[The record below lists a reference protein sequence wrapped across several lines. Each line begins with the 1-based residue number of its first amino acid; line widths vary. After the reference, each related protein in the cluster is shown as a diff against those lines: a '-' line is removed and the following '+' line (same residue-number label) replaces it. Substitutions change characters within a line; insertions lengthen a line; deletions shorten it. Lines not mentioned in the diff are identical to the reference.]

1 MNPRLAPAALLIGLA
16 LTGAAASAQEGPAE
30 VARRD
35 LIAQAEAAAAA
46 GDHARALQL
55 GERAAQIRVTPTIH
69 YFLAMQHL
77 ALDHPVEAL
86 GYSGACARAA
96 EADPALRNRDAVLEA
111 CRAIAT
117 TTAQRVGRLTVHVA
131 PDAPEGLAVRVQDGT
146 LPAALYGVAYPVTPG
161 VVVVEASAPG
171 HLPFRR
177 EVTVAVG
184 EAVALDLRLDPTPV
198 VAPPPPV
205 VAPPVTP
212 PRIVAAPPRRS
223 LGPWIV
229 AGGGALAFALSGV
242 FYGLAMS
249 ERSARD
255 MPCASNCRAQAL
267 AHDARYADHLTAT
280 NVALGV
286 GAAAAAGAVVWF
298 VVDRLGRR
306 EAARPGLRTHLNVNF
321 DGRAIELTVRY

>member
-1 MNPRLAPAALLIGLA
+1 MNPRLASTALLVAFA
-16 LTGAAASAQEGPAE
+16 LNSADASAQEGAAE

-35 LIAQAEAAAAA
+35 LIAQAEAAATE

-69 YFLAMQHL
+69 YFLAREHL

-86 GYSGACARAA
+86 GYSGSCARAA

-117 TTAQRVGRLTVHVA
+117 TTSQRVAHVTLQVSHVA
-131 PDAPEGLAVRVQDGT
+131 PAGLSVRVQDAA

-177 EVTVAVG
+177 EMTVVAG
-184 EAVALDLRLDPTPV
+184 QEVALDVRLDAVPV

-205 VAPPVTP
+205 VTPPVAA
-212 PRIVAAPPRRS
+212 PRIVVAPPRRS
-223 LGPWIV
+223 IGPWIV
-229 AGGGALAFALSGV
+229 AGGGVLAFLLSGV

-255 MPCASNCRAQAL
+255 VSCAGCRAQAQ
-267 AHDARYADHLTAT
+267 AHDARYADHLIAT

-286 GAAAAAGAVVWF
+286 GAAAVTGGLVWLL
-298 VVDRLGRR
+298 VDRFGRR
-306 EAARPGLRTHLNVNF
+306 DAARPGQRAHVILTS
-321 DGRAIELTVRY
+321 DGVAIGLTSSF